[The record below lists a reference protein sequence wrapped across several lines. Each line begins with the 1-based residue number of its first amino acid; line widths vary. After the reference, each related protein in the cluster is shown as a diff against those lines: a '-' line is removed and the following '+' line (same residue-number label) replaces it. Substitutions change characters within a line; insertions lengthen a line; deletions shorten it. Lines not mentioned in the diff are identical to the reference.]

1 VPRPISWLPR
11 LHEIARSV
19 ANSVRSHYGRRDLEQ
34 LFELQPRAA
43 QKLLEL
49 LPVVPVGTS
58 HLVEREVLAGFLDRV
73 RDADDVPALIDQ
85 IRQEK
90 AQASRKKLRSLVRR
104 DLDPIDLASLP
115 QSVGLSRGRLEVSF
129 RSVEELA
136 ESLLIV
142 ARILETDGDRFA
154 QEFEPE
160 QPEPEPEPADA
171 GEIEELFAE
180 LERIEAERGIKRWEK
195 AEAPVSAETA
205 ES

>member
-104 DLDPIDLASLP
+104 DLDPVDLTSLP
-115 QSVGLSRGRLEVSF
+115 ESVGLSRGRLEVSF

-160 QPEPEPEPADA
+160 QPEPEPADA
-171 GEIEELFAE
+171 DEIEELFAE
-180 LERIEAERGIKRWEK
+180 LERMEAERGIKRWEK